1 MKVVSMLF
9 CICLLI
15 IHSES
20 RASCGIS
27 TTNDPCFT
35 AVYPV
40 EVSDNDLY
48 QGALVMAIL
57 SSSTWYFSKQKTN
70 TPSLSQFKTLG
81 YKVTLAPIK
90 QEPTLGLQLQVSYQF

>member
-15 IHSES
+15 IHCES
-20 RASCGIS
+20 RASCGNF

-35 AVYPV
+35 AVHPV
-40 EVSDNDLY
+40 EVSDKDLY
-48 QGALVMAIL
+48 QGALVMAL
-57 SSSTWYFSKQKTN
+57 LTSSTWYFSKQKSN
-70 TPSLSQFKTLG
+70 TPSLSQFKAID

-90 QEPTLGLQLQVSYQF
+90 HEPTLGLQLQISYQF